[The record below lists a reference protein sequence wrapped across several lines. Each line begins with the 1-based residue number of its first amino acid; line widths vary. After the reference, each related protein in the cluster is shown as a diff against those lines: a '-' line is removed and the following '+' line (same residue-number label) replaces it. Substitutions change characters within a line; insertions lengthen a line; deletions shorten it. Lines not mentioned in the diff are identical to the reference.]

1 MLLSLSLSDS
11 GMGEVRRGH
20 NLDDPDAAVGGG
32 LGCAG
37 APAGSGALQA
47 VPVPPGAA
55 VGAGVTGTHTHN

>member
-1 MLLSLSLSDS
+1 
-11 GMGEVRRGH
+11 MGEVRRGH

-55 VGAGVTGTHTHN
+55 VGAGFTGTQTHN